1 MKAYNLKVKSVMFG
15 QTQGQGILLGE
26 EGRNRTARKIKCSE
40 SIADGAECK
49 YKAPK
54 IGFGSIVVGVV
65 GVNSDNANN
74 WLARIST
81 EGSYVR
87 GANGNLSC
95 LNGAALLIVSGL
107 GKFGDA
113 GNTGRWQDGLL
124 VVPAGETIRVKPSR
138 GNPYFLVFGE
148 TDVEKFTQDDWISMG
163 GNVDR
168 SEGWVDI
175 ADYA

>member
-1 MKAYNLKVKSVMFG
+1 MKAHNLKVKSVMFG

-40 SIADGAECK
+40 SLSDGSECE

-54 IGFGSIVVGVV
+54 IGFGSIVPSIAGDS
-65 GVNSDNANN
+65 GNAIK

-95 LNGAALLIVSGL
+95 LNGEALLIVSGL

-113 GNTGRWQDGLL
+113 GNIGRWQDGLL

-148 TDVEKFTQDDWISMG
+148 NEVEKFTQDDWISMG
-163 GNVDR
+163 GNVER
-168 SEGWVDI
+168 SEGWMDI